1 VDGYS
6 TKACDDMQ
14 QLQFLGLIPARGGS
28 KGIIKKCITPLIN
41 KPLIAYTIE
50 EAKKSR
56 YLSKIIVSTD
66 DEDIASVSKEYG
78 AEIPFKRPKELAQ
91 DDTPTLPVIQH
102 ALTRLMSQGY
112 VPDYIVLL
120 QPTSP
125 LRNVTHIDA
134 AIEKI
139 IQTKADMIVSLCKV
153 TQHPFWMRRMEGDK
167 VFPFIETKNTYNRR
181 QDLPELFRLNGAI
194 TVARREIIVEE
205 KKKLDI
211 RGFVMEEDVSV
222 DVDTPMDLFIAQ
234 KMLEARKR

>member
-1 VDGYS
+1 
-6 TKACDDMQ
+6 MQ

-28 KGIIKKCITPLIN
+28 KGIIKKCITPLLD

-50 EAKKSR
+50 EARKSK
-56 YLSKIIVSTD
+56 YLKRIIVSTD
-66 DEDIASVSKEYG
+66 DKDIASVSKKYG
-78 AEIPFKRPKELAQ
+78 AEIPFMRPEELAL

-102 ALTRLMSQGY
+102 ALNILMSQGY
-112 VPDYIVLL
+112 VPNYIVLL

-125 LRNVTHIDA
+125 LRNVAHIDA

-139 IQTKADMIVSLCKV
+139 MQTKADMVVSLCKV
-153 TQHPFWMRRMEGDK
+153 SQHPFWMRRMEGDK

-194 TVARREIIVEE
+194 TVARREVIVEE
-205 KKKLDI
+205 KKKIDI
-211 RGFVMEEDVSV
+211 RGFVMEEAISV

-234 KMLEARKR
+234 KMLELKEGMG